1 MTQLSSTLWQY
12 YQQSIF
18 LLTQPFSPHSSFAI
32 VTAFNPMGEN
42 LSSCQNLLY
51 DRRLQAEIDTM
62 KVPYRSVIGASPD
75 LQHMEKSW
83 ALFCDIQSGL
93 ELGREFN
100 QLAIYYVDNGRLLL
114 LPCLCSEDSIEL
126 GDFSAKAQLV
136 SELPE
141 LEF

>member
-1 MTQLSSTLWQY
+1 
-12 YQQSIF
+12 
-18 LLTQPFSPHSSFAI
+18 
-32 VTAFNPMGEN
+32 
-42 LSSCQNLLY
+42 
-51 DRRLQAEIDTM
+51 M

-83 ALFCDIQSGL
+83 AVFCDIQSGL
-93 ELGREFN
+93 ELGREFK